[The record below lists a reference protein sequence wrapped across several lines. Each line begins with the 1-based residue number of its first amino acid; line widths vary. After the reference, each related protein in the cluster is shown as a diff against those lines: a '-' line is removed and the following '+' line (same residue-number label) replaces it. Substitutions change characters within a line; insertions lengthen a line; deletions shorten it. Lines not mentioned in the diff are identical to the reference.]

1 MTPPD
6 GGGGSAEQEPDAELI
21 AELAEAS
28 AMADEGDWM
37 AALNVLLETEKR
49 FPLDPTL
56 LCMTGVALRET
67 GADDVAY
74 DYFRRCVAQNP
85 TDPRLL
91 VTAGSEIARWDDPDA
106 ERVLRLAALTAPE
119 MSQARLEYG
128 VYLAREGHLD
138 TAVPELE
145 AARRLD
151 PADPRVHLELGIALL
166 RANRTSES
174 ITALEESLSLDPED
188 DWLMAVVGLALV
200 ESGSTE
206 DGAERLRLAS
216 LGRSHDWEIHGAAA
230 LGASAVGWED
240 EAWSA
245 LARAEAAP
253 DADPTLLRDLEQVLE
268 AGAEDAAEYLRDELG
283 PSLLR
288 QRLIDRA

>member
-1 MTPPD
+1 VTPPD
-6 GGGGSAEQEPDAELI
+6 ETNGAADQEPDRELL

-37 AALNVLLETEKR
+37 AALNVLLTAEQR

-74 DYFRRCVAQNP
+74 DYFRRCLAQSP
-85 TDPRLL
+85 ADPQLL

-119 MSQARLEYG
+119 MAQARLEYG

-138 TAVPELE
+138 TSISELE
-145 AARRLD
+145 TARRLD
-151 PADPRVHLELGIALL
+151 PADPRTHLELGIALL
-166 RANRTSES
+166 RADRIQES
-174 ITALEESLSLDPED
+174 LAELEEALSLAPED
-188 DWLMAVVGLALV
+188 DWLLAIVGLALID
-200 ESGSTE
+200 SRSME
-206 DGAERLRLAS
+206 DAAERLRLAS
-216 LGRSHDWEIHGAAA
+216 LARPHDWEIHGAAA

-240 EAWSA
+240 EAWAA

-253 DADPTLLRDLEQVLE
+253 EADLSLLRDLEQVLE
-268 AGAEDAAEYLRDELG
+268 AGAEDAEEYLRTEVG

-288 QRLIDRA
+288 QRLVDRA